1 MDKSEQE
8 ELKRTF
14 SKNLLYWLDRRGKNQ
29 ADLYKKMNVSSAT
42 ASDWCI
48 AKKIPRTDKLV
59 EIANWLMIELSD
71 LLYIK
76 EHEENEM
83 NDIIFRLKDDQ
94 KFNETILEI
103 HNFNTK
109 NLDKIIDYIRLLN
122 K

>member
-1 MDKSEQE
+1 MDKTEQE

-42 ASDWCI
+42 TSDWCN

-94 KFNETILEI
+94 KFNETVLEI
-103 HNFNTK
+103 HNFDTK
-109 NLDKIIDYIRLLN
+109 NLDKIIDYIRLLS

>member
-42 ASDWCI
+42 

>member
-42 ASDWCI
+42 ASDWCN

-71 LLYIK
+71 LRYIK

>member
-1 MDKSEQE
+1 
-8 ELKRTF
+8 
-14 SKNLLYWLDRRGKNQ
+14 
-29 ADLYKKMNVSSAT
+29 
-42 ASDWCI
+42 
-48 AKKIPRTDKLV
+48 
-59 EIANWLMIELSD
+59 MIELSD

>member
-1 MDKSEQE
+1 MDKVEQE
-8 ELKRTF
+8 ELKKTF
-14 SKNLLYWLDRRGKNQ
+14 SKNLLYWLERRGKNQ

-42 ASDWCI
+42 ASDWCN

-83 NDIIFRLKDDQ
+83 NDIIFRLKDDK
-94 KFNETILEI
+94 KFNETVSEI
-103 HNFNTK
+103 HNFDKK

>member
-42 ASDWCI
+42 ASDWCN